1 MIDSHCH
8 LAGEEYAS
16 DLPDVVAR
24 ATAAGVSGALVILSA
39 TDRAEGERATRV
51 HAAWPA
57 VRFSIGIHPHH
68 AGDHADDLDRS
79 LASLEAELAAHG
91 AVAIGEIG
99 LDYHYDFSP
108 REAQQEV
115 FRRQLA
121 LARRRELP
129 VVIHTREAT
138 DDTFA
143 ILRAEASGLRV
154 VFHCFTGD
162 TAMATTALE
171 MGAWLSFAGIVTFP
185 RAIELRE
192 VARMVPADRYLV
204 ETDSPYLAPVP
215 FRGKRNEPAHVARVV
230 ATLAELRGQ
239 TADQVA
245 AQVTANFSAVF
256 GAI

>member
-1 MIDSHCH
+1 M
-8 LAGEEYAS
+8 
-16 DLPDVVAR
+16 
-24 ATAAGVSGALVILSA
+24 
-39 TDRAEGERATRV
+39 
-51 HAAWPA
+51 
-57 VRFSIGIHPHH
+57 
-68 AGDHADDLDRS
+68 
-79 LASLEAELAAHG
+79 
-91 AVAIGEIG
+91 
-99 LDYHYDFSP
+99 
-108 REAQQEV
+108 
-115 FRRQLA
+115 
-121 LARRRELP
+121 
-129 VVIHTREAT
+129 VIHTREAT

-143 ILRAEASGLRV
+143 ILREEASGLRV

-185 RAIELRE
+185 RATELRE

-239 TADQVA
+239 TADQVG